1 MARFQLP
8 HLLSRLGPRTRK
20 VLRYA
25 GISAFGLVVFVFAL
39 QMSLPV
45 ERAKD
50 KLVEALSPQLDINI
64 GSVERGFIPG
74 RIYLKSVA
82 VSTRPTKP
90 EEQPV
95 HFYIEKLRVDVG
107 LLALVSGNLVVDA
120 DAKIGAGTLDAHVV
134 LEGLA
139 PLASKGIKLK
149 VDGRD
154 LPSDSLPAQLA
165 TNGLPMKGKIDIDGD
180 FDIPKEKN
188 KAGVVAF
195 DWSKAEGSLELQCPS
210 NCQFGDGKSKWKPIV
225 KNHSQ
230 QALVSDGL
238 EIEAIDVTKLDAKIE
253 IKDAHA
259 KVTKLDAISPDAD
272 LKFDFD
278 MKLMPSLDDS
288 IVTGCVRFKI
298 NDTLYKRKPKA
309 EGAFRNTGAELR
321 SDGYFH
327 IKLADTWRDMKRL
340 NAECGPNAKPDSGN
354 TEGAPGFS
362 PNGQRPAMPP
372 RLTVTP
378 EGPTPPPVP
387 PIPPPNPQNL
397 ARPPEVVPPTM
408 GSAGSGSGSAGSS
421 AGSSVPQAG
430 AIEHDHH
437 QEAPGSG
444 SAGSEQGSAQPGGP
458 PNAVLQ

>member
-8 HLLSRLGPRTRK
+8 HVLSRLGPRTRK
-20 VLRYA
+20 VLRYG
-25 GISAFGLVVFVFAL
+25 GIALFGLVVFVFAL

-50 KLVEALSPQLDINI
+50 KLIEALSPQFDIAI

-74 RIYLKSVA
+74 RLYLKSV
-82 VSTRPTKP
+82 SLRTRPTKP
-90 EEQPV
+90 EEPV
-95 HFYIEKLRVDVG
+95 TTVFVDKLRVDVG
-107 LLALVSGNLVVDA
+107 LMALVSGNLVVDA
-120 DAKIGAGTLDAHVV
+120 RAQIASGTLDAHIV

-139 PLASKGIKLK
+139 PLASKGIKVK

-165 TNGLPMKGKIDIDGD
+165 TNGLPMKGKIDVEGD
-180 FDIPKEKN
+180 LDIPKDKN

-195 DWSKAEGSLELQCPS
+195 DWSKAEGSLELECPS
-210 NCQFGDGKSKWKPIV
+210 NCSFGDGKSKWKPIV

-230 QALVSDGL
+230 QAMVSDGL
-238 EIEAIDVTKLDAKIE
+238 EIEAIDVTKLDAKLE

-259 KVTKLDAISPDAD
+259 KVTKLEAISPDAD

-340 NAECGPNAKPDSGN
+340 NAECGPNAKPDGGN
-354 TEGAPGFS
+354 SEGAPGFS
-362 PNGQRPAMPP
+362 PNGARPAAPP
-372 RLTVTP
+372 RLTVMP
-378 EGPTPPPVP
+378 EGSATPPP
-387 PIPPPNPQNL
+387 PIAPV
-397 ARPPEVVPPTM
+397 ARPAEAPTPTM
-408 GSAGSGSGSAGSS
+408 GSGSGSAGSGSGSGNPPS
-421 AGSSVPQAG
+421 G
-430 AIEHDHH
+430 AVEHDHH
-437 QEAPGSG
+437 NEAPGSG
-444 SAGSEQGSAQPGGP
+444 SAGSEQGSAGSAPA
-458 PNAVLQ
+458 PNSVLQ